1 MNSIATGF
9 SGPAVCRIAGVTYRQ
24 LDYWARTNL
33 VTPSVTAAQGSGS
46 KRVYSYADL
55 IEVRVIKSLLDAGV
69 SLPRARQA
77 VDCLRNQVGGDLKS
91 VSLVLSG
98 TNSVLAHSDG
108 EIIDLLKGGHGVF
121 NVISMDSVTADI
133 DSSLAH
139 EAESTENRRF
149 AVAQ

>member
-1 MNSIATGF
+1 MNAITMGF
-9 SGPAVCRIAGVTYRQ
+9 SGPSVCRIAGVTYRQ

-46 KRVYSYADL
+46 KRVYSYSDL

-69 SLPRARQA
+69 ALPRARQA
-77 VDCLRNQVGGDLKS
+77 VNCLRDQVGGDLKS

-98 TNSVLAHSDG
+98 SNSVLAYSDG
-108 EIIDLLKGGHGVF
+108 DIIDLLKGGHGVF

-133 DSSLAH
+133 DTSLAQ
-139 EAESTENRRF
+139 EVESTENRRL
-149 AVAQ
+149 AMA